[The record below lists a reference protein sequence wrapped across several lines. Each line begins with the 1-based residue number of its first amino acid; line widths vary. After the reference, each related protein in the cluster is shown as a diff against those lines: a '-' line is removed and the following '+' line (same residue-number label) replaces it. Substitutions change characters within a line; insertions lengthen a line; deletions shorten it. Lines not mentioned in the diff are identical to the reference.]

1 MSNPSISKCLIA
13 LGIIIATDMD
23 ETDIAI
29 LKHLCRDCRIHNTE
43 IAKELGIAP
52 STVHKRINHLVQN
65 NVVERF
71 VAVLDPV
78 KLGHTLTT
86 YIGINIE
93 PSKKIAI
100 INRLELIP
108 DVLEIYELLEP
119 YDLFI
124 KVRTFD
130 IISLK
135 KNVISILQTT
145 DGVLDTSTIL
155 TTKRHKEVPTAI
167 LTD

>member
-1 MSNPSISKCLIA
+1 
-13 LGIIIATDMD
+13 MD
-23 ETDIAI
+23 DIDIAI
-29 LKHLCRDCRIHNTE
+29 LKHLCRDCRTHNTE

-52 STVHKRINHLVQN
+52 STVHKRINHLVQS

-71 VAVLDPV
+71 VAVLDPS

-100 INRLELIP
+100 INRLERIP

-124 KVRTFD
+124 KVRTFN

-135 KNVISILQTT
+135 KNVISVLHTT
-145 DGVLDTSTIL
+145 DGVIDTSTIL
-155 TTKRHKEVPTAI
+155 TTKRHKEMPTAI

>member
-1 MSNPSISKCLIA
+1 
-13 LGIIIATDMD
+13 MD
-23 ETDIAI
+23 KTDIAI
-29 LKHLCRDCRIHNTE
+29 LKHLCRDCRTHNTK
-43 IAKELGIAP
+43 IAKDLGIAP
-52 STVHKRINHLVQN
+52 STVYKRITHLVQN
-65 NVVERF
+65 NVIERF
-71 VAVLDPV
+71 VAVLNPE
-78 KLGHTLTT
+78 KLGHAITT

-135 KNVISILQTT
+135 KNVISVLHTT
-145 DGVLDTSTIL
+145 DGVIDTSTIL
-155 TTKRHKEVPTAI
+155 TTKRHKEIPTAI